1 MTLALTPIIARA
13 VTKRFGAL
21 TALDQASI
29 TLRRGEVSAIV
40 GENGAGKST
49 LAKIIA
55 GILPA
60 DEADIVSDGVAK
72 ARWSRREAVA
82 AGIGFVP
89 QNLSFIPT
97 LTIVEN
103 HLLADRGWRLQRR
116 AGALALGQ
124 AAEEMGV
131 TLNLSAPVETLSLA
145 ERQMGEIVSAVAGG
159 ARVLLLDEPTS
170 SLGPVEVKQ
179 LIATIRRLC
188 AGGTT
193 IGLVTH
199 RIAEV
204 MEGADHLTVLRGGR
218 VVLDDVTKGLNADAI
233 ARLMVGDRDRR
244 PPTRTTVTSE
254 WRRLEVKSLS
264 VSGESQPIISD
275 LSFSV
280 RQGEVLAIAGVSGA
294 MQPAL
299 AQCLAGLQRPGNG
312 AVLVDGIDVTGDAAR
327 ATDLGLAYIPEDRL
341 EGVAPDLANCEN
353 ASLLRLGQAGFSRFG
368 MRNRAMERVLG
379 QTIIADFN
387 VHPPN
392 PALVSSGLSGG
403 NLQKLLV
410 GRELER
416 QPGVI
421 VAHGP
426 TQGLDLA
433 AAASIRTAIVT
444 AAAGGAAVVVLSADL
459 DELMEMG
466 HRMIVLANGH
476 ITAEFDLDTPMDMTA
491 LGQAM
496 IDLTPREPA
505 A

>member
-1 MTLALTPIIARA
+1 LTLTPIIARA

-60 DEADIVSDGVAK
+60 DAADIVSDGVAM
-72 ARWSRREAVA
+72 AAWSRRDAIA

-103 HLLADRGWRLQRR
+103 HLLAEKGWRLQRKAAAAALRR
-116 AGALALGQ
+116 AADD
-124 AAEEMGV
+124 MGV
-131 TLNLSAPVETLSLA
+131 SLSLGAPVEQLSLA

-159 ARVLLLDEPTS
+159 AKILLLDEPTS
-170 SLGPVEVKQ
+170 SLGPVEVRQ

-199 RIAEV
+199 RISEV
-204 MEGADHLTVLRGGR
+204 MEGADHITVLRGGR
-218 VVLDDVTKGLNADAI
+218 VVLDDGTAGLNADAI

-244 PPTRTTVTSE
+244 PPARAAVTSA
-254 WRRLEVKSLS
+254 WKRLEVRNLS
-264 VSGESQPIISD
+264 VKGENQPILAD
-275 LSFSV
+275 LSFAV

-299 AQCLAGLQRPGNG
+299 AQCLAGLRRPDAG
-312 AVLVDGIDVTGDAAR
+312 AILFDGDDVTGDPAR
-327 ATDLGLAYIPEDRL
+327 ATRQGLAYIPEDRL
-341 EGVAPDLANCEN
+341 EGVAPELLNSEN
-353 ASLLRLGQAGFSRFG
+353 ASLLQLGKSGFSRLA
-368 MRNRAMERVLG
+368 MRNRAAERALG
-379 QTIIADFN
+379 ETIIADFN
-387 VHPPN
+387 VQPPN
-392 PALVSSGLSGG
+392 PDLVSGGLSGG

-421 VAHGP
+421 IAHGP

-433 AAASIRTAIVT
+433 AAAAIRSAVVK
-444 AAAGGAAVVVLSADL
+444 AAAEGAAVLVISADL
-459 DELMEMG
+459 DELLEMG
-466 HRMIVLANGH
+466 HRMIVLANGR
-476 ITAEFDLDTPMDMTA
+476 ITAEFDLDTPVDMTA

-496 IDLTPREPA
+496 IDLPPMETA

>member
-1 MTLALTPIIARA
+1 LSPIPIIASA

-21 TALDQASI
+21 TALDRASI

-60 DEADIVSDGVAK
+60 DEAEIISAGK
-72 ARWSRREAVA
+72 AVTAWSRRDAVA
-82 AGIGFVP
+82 AGIAFVP

-103 HLLADRGWRLQRR
+103 HLLAEKGWRLPKKSAAMALRR
-116 AGALALGQ
+116 AAD
-124 AAEEMGV
+124 EMGV
-131 TLNLSAPVETLSLA
+131 ALNLGVSVEELSLA
-145 ERQMGEIVSAVAGG
+145 ERQLGEIVSAVAGG
-159 ARVLLLDEPTS
+159 ASILLLDEPTS

-179 LIATIRRLC
+179 LITTIRRLC

-199 RIAEV
+199 RISEV
-204 MEGADHLTVLRGGR
+204 MEGADHITVLRAGR
-218 VVLDDVTKGLNADAI
+218 VVLDDVTAGLDADAI

-244 PPTRTTVTSE
+244 PPARTTVSSK
-254 WRRLEVKSLS
+254 WLRLEVANLG
-264 VSGESQPIISD
+264 VEGENQPILTD

-299 AQCLAGLQRPGNG
+299 AECLAGLRRPDKGTVLLDG
-312 AVLVDGIDVTGDAAR
+312 ADVTADPAR
-327 ATDLGLAYIPEDRL
+327 ATAKGLAYIPEERL
-341 EGVAPDLANCEN
+341 EGLAPDLTNSEN
-353 ASLLRLGQAGFSRFG
+353 ASLLRLDAPGFSRLA
-368 MRNRAMERVLG
+368 MRNRASERALG
-379 QTIIADFN
+379 QAIIADFN
-387 VHPPN
+387 VQPAN
-392 PALVSSGLSGG
+392 PDLLSVGLSGG
-403 NLQKLLV
+403 NQQKLLV

-421 VAHGP
+421 IAHGP

-433 AAASIRTAIVT
+433 AAASIRSAIVK
-444 AAAGGAAVVVLSADL
+444 AAADGAAVVVISADL
-459 DELMEMG
+459 DELLEMG
-466 HRMIVLANGH
+466 HRMIVLANGR
-476 ITAEFDLDTPMDMTA
+476 ITAEFDLEKPVDMTA

-496 IDLTPREPA
+496 IDLPTLETA

>member
-1 MTLALTPIIARA
+1 MRLTSAPIIANA

-60 DEADIVSDGVAK
+60 DQAAIISNGVPVAT
-72 ARWSRREAVA
+72 WSRREAVG
-82 AGIGFVP
+82 AGIAFVP

-103 HLLADRGWRLQRR
+103 HLLAEKGWRLQRKS
-116 AGALALGQ
+116 AAYALGR

-131 TLNLSAPVETLSLA
+131 SLNLTVPVESLSLA

-159 ARVLLLDEPTS
+159 AKILLLDEPTS
-170 SLGPVEVKQ
+170 SLGPVEVRQ

-188 AGGTT
+188 SGGTT

-199 RIAEV
+199 RISEV
-204 MEGADHLTVLRGGR
+204 MEGADHITVLRAGR
-218 VVLDDVTKGLNADAI
+218 VVLDGITAGLNSDAI

-244 PPTRTTVTSE
+244 PPARKPVTSD
-254 WRRLEVKSLS
+254 WKRLEVSGLG
-264 VSGESQPIISD
+264 VRGESQPILTE

-280 RQGEVLAIAGVSGA
+280 RQGEVLAVAGVSGA

-299 AQCLAGLQRPGNG
+299 AQCLAGLRKPDAGTIR
-312 AVLVDGIDVTGDAAR
+312 LDGRDTTGDAAR
-327 ATDLGLAYIPEDRL
+327 AAASGLAYIQEDRL
-341 EGVAPDLANCEN
+341 EGVAPDLANSEN
-353 ASLLRLGQAGFSRFG
+353 ASLFRLGQPGFRRFA
-368 MRNRAMERVLG
+368 MRNRAAERALG
-379 QTIIADFN
+379 EAIIADFN
-387 VHPPN
+387 VQPPN
-392 PALVSSGLSGG
+392 PDLASGGLSGG

-410 GRELER
+410 GRELECK
-416 QPGVI
+416 PGI
-421 VAHGP
+421 IIAHGP

-433 AAASIRTAIVT
+433 AAASIRTAIVR
-444 AAAGGAAVVVLSADL
+444 AAAEGAAVVVISADL
-459 DELMEMG
+459 DELLEMG
-466 HRMIVLANGH
+466 HRMIVLANGR
-476 ITAEFDLDTPMDMTA
+476 ITAEFDLDTQVDMTA

-496 IDLTPREPA
+496 IDNKTLETA
-505 A
+505 V

>member
-1 MTLALTPIIARA
+1 MTQTPIIARA

-60 DEADIVSDGVAK
+60 DEADIVSNDIAM
-72 ARWSRREAVA
+72 ASWSRREAIA

-103 HLLADRGWRLQRR
+103 HLLASKGWRLQRKAALSALRR
-116 AGALALGQ
+116 AAD
-124 AAEEMGV
+124 EMGV
-131 TLNLSAPVETLSLA
+131 PLTLGVPVEELSLA

-159 ARVLLLDEPTS
+159 ARILLLDEPTS

-188 AGGTT
+188 AAGTT

-199 RIAEV
+199 RISEV
-204 MEGADHLTVLRGGR
+204 MEGADHITVLRAGR
-218 VVLDDVTKGLNADAI
+218 VVLDDVTAGLNADAI

-244 PPTRTTVTSE
+244 PPIRTTVTSD
-254 WRRLEVKSLS
+254 WSRLDVKGLK
-264 VSGESQPIISD
+264 VEGENQLILAD
-275 LSFSV
+275 VSFSV

-299 AQCLAGLQRPGNG
+299 AQCLAGLRKPDAGSVMLDGEYITGNP
-312 AVLVDGIDVTGDAAR
+312 ADATAK
-327 ATDLGLAYIPEDRL
+327 GLAYIPEDRL
-341 EGVAPDLANCEN
+341 EGIAPDLMNSEN
-353 ASLLRLGQAGFSRFG
+353 ASLLQLGNPGFSRFA
-368 MRNRAMERVLG
+368 MRNRAAERALG
-379 QTIIADFN
+379 EAIIADFN
-387 VHPPN
+387 VQPPN
-392 PALVSSGLSGG
+392 PDLVSAGLSGG

-433 AAASIRTAIVT
+433 AAASIRSAIVK
-444 AAAGGAAVVVLSADL
+444 AAADGAAVVVISADL
-459 DELMEMG
+459 DELLEMG
-466 HRMIVLANGH
+466 HRMIVLANGR
-476 ITAEFDLDTPMDMTA
+476 ITAEFDLDKPVDMTA

-496 IDLTPREPA
+496 IDLTSMETA